1 MNVDYGGKMIIGL
14 FLRNYKCYENLNFIG
29 FSDDNGDLLN
39 VFAGPNGV
47 GKSSILESMHCLF
60 NGVDPKTWSM
70 TIGKKQDRTLV
81 APLFLVKK
89 DLSISNSEYIEAI
102 SNAFWGYDF
111 STVHK
116 GEYEKE
122 FSEFRERLKYKVNI
136 DDYWLLS
143 AGKDS
148 TGSIRLSPFHTQV
161 MNKTK
166 RDGVSLDRVKK
177 IYSNLIDRYRYVYI
191 PVENRVS
198 DVLALQASEM
208 QGLMDKAVVD
218 EIKLLLDKKEH
229 QPGFGKK
236 KSILDLV
243 NDSLEK
249 YIGAINDKIRA
260 RS

>member
-1 MNVDYGGKMIIGL
+1 MIIGL

-29 FSDDNGDLLN
+29 FSDGSGDLLN
-39 VFAGPNGV
+39 IFTGPNGV

-70 TIGKKQDRTLV
+70 SIVKKQDRTLV

-102 SNAFWGYDF
+102 SNTFWGSDF

-122 FSEFRERLKYKVNI
+122 FSEFRERLKSKVNL

-148 TGSIRLSPFHTQV
+148 TGSIRLSPFHTQI

-166 RDGVSLDRVKK
+166 RDGVSLGRVKN
-177 IYSNLIDRYRYVYI
+177 IYVNLIDRYRYVYI

-218 EIKLLLDKKEH
+218 EIKLLLDRKEH
-229 QPGFGKK
+229 QPGLGKK

-243 NDSLEK
+243 NDSLENILIQLTIK
-249 YIGAINDKIRA
+249 WMGSIAFKLKVV
-260 RS
+260 